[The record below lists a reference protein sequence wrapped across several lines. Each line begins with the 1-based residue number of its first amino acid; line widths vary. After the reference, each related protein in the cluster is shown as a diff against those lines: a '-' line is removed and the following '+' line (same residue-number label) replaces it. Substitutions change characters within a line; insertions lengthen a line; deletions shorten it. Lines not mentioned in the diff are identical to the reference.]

1 MIDMQKIDRLLDLV
15 RSKDWAAAHAMLDDD
30 EKADPGEQTVA
41 HWRATVLRYED
52 RKYEA
57 LQYLKD
63 NLHRFNCKTSV
74 FHKRAWIFHEMGN
87 DAAARDEIEMAPF
100 KFRNRR
106 QLGAGDGGEV
116 FQALPYGAGRAADP
130 ARTIGGN
137 SRRLYFSF
145 SDGRAGFERTAD
157 RNRQTPLDFQMGEG
171 ERLTRKYPAK
181 PRLVCLSAPP
191 FRQ

>member
-100 KFRNRR
+100 ESEIEDNWALVMEAKF
-106 QLGAGDGGEV
+106 
-116 FQALPYGAGRAADP
+116 F
-130 ARTIGGN
+130 
-137 SRRLYFSF
+137 RLYLMAQ
-145 SDGRAGFERTAD
+145 AGLPIPPEQLAEIPDDYISLFPT
-157 RNRQTPLDFQMGEG
+157 G
-171 ERLTRKYPAK
+171 ERVSKEQLTEIAK
-181 PRLVCLSAPP
+181 R
-191 FRQ
+191 R